1 VTQHLPSSEREKGAG
16 WDGFKPQ
23 DFVHRSEAEFARL
36 LDFYQ
41 VKWQYEPTTFAL
53 ERDSEGRITQAFTP
67 DFYLPELDLYVELTT
82 LSQKLVTRKN
92 QKLRRL
98 RELYPTVNIKLFYR
112 RDLHNLM
119 FKYGPDKTKEL
130 E

>member
-16 WDGFKPQ
+16 WDGLKPQ
-23 DFVHRSEAEFARL
+23 DFVHRSEAEFAKL

-112 RDLHNLM
+112 RDLHSLM

>member
-1 VTQHLPSSEREKGAG
+1 MTQHLPSSEREKGTG
-16 WDGFKPQ
+16 WHGLKPHN
-23 DFVHRSEAEFARL
+23 FVHRSEAEFARL

-53 ERDSEGRITQAFTP
+53 ERDSDGRITQAFTP
-67 DFYLPELDLYVELTT
+67 DFYLPELGLYVELTT
-82 LSQKLVTRKN
+82 LNQKLVTRKN

-98 RELYPTVNIKLFYR
+98 RELYPNLNIKLFYR